1 MNFLDFSSRL
11 KDVGDRHAMHQLL
24 LPFPEFIFF
33 SLSDYG
39 ILIQISQLQNM
50 ASKILLH
57 TQLGEGFFYY
67 FPTKESP
74 MLLLMNILSTLF
86 IKRSARHDAKKCS

>member
-11 KDVGDRHAMHQLL
+11 KDVGGRHTMHQL

-33 SLSDYG
+33 SLSDYS
-39 ILIQISQLQNM
+39 ILIQIFQLQNM

-57 TQLGEGFFYY
+57 TQLGQVFF
-67 FPTKESP
+67 S
-74 MLLLMNILSTLF
+74 LLSY
-86 IKRSARHDAKKCS
+86 